1 MKDKKRRIEPF
12 IFYNHTGIERHFE
25 KMAEKGWMIESLSNY
40 FWTYRRIEPCKIKF
54 TVTYYANSS
63 EFDPFPSEEQ
73 QVFLDMCEHTG
84 WKLAASWF
92 QMKIF
97 YNEGESPI
105 PIQTD
110 PVSEI
115 ETIHAACKKNF
126 LRSYFVFLIISLL
139 LGGSFVLSLFNGSDI
154 RSNNSAL
161 FQGFTWI
168 MLFILS
174 SVELVTY
181 FTWLRKAKKAAEEGK
196 FLETPNTVKFQTSLL
211 IILFVGIAVWLLG
224 VMLDGNTILIS
235 ATLAVL
241 IVYVIIVILI
251 NGVKNLL
258 KRANVPAKLNVV
270 IIIICC
276 FVLSFLLIG
285 LVTHVLIGAFR

>member
-40 FWTYRRIEPCKIKF
+40 FWTYRRIEPRKIKF

-161 FQGFTWI
+161 FQGFAWI

-224 VMLDGNTILIS
+224 VMLDGNTVLIS
-235 ATLAVL
+235 TTLAVL

>member
-1 MKDKKRRIEPF
+1 
-12 IFYNHTGIERHFE
+12 
-25 KMAEKGWMIESLSNY
+25 
-40 FWTYRRIEPCKIKF
+40 
-54 TVTYYANSS
+54 
-63 EFDPFPSEEQ
+63 
-73 QVFLDMCEHTG
+73 MCEHTG

-161 FQGFTWI
+161 FQGFAWI

-224 VMLDGNTILIS
+224 VMLDGNTVLIS
-235 ATLAVL
+235 TTLAVL